1 MDTKL
6 SNLANIL
13 SGYSF
18 RGSVPSDQHG
28 EYKVVQV
35 KDIDSNGEINFH
47 SLTPVDASSIKT
59 DAFLQTGDIL
69 LSTRG
74 TESSGLKVGIYHGI
88 EQNIIATSSFYI
100 LRIKDKEI
108 FSKYLLYYLNS
119 FCGQRSLKSLMSGA
133 TVQTISKKD
142 LSDLRIPIPPTEK
155 QKIIVDTM
163 TNIIQQKILL
173 KKKIQ
178 LLNTL
183 TDNIISIHQ

>member
-1 MDTKL
+1 MTIKL

-18 RGSVPSDQHG
+18 RGSVPCDQQG

-35 KDIDSNGEINFH
+35 KDIDSNGEINFN

-59 DAFLQTGDIL
+59 DAFLKTGDIL

-74 TESSGLKVGIYHGI
+74 TESSGLKVGIYHGT

-100 LRIKDKEI
+100 LRIKDKKI
-108 FSKYLLYYLNS
+108 SSKYLLYYLNS
-119 FCGQRSLKSLMSGA
+119 FYGQRSLKSLMSGA

-163 TNIIQQKILL
+163 TNMIRQKILL